1 MKSQSL
7 AADNVVLQLNI
18 RHIHPWKS
26 LVKGIQTLRTLPSE
40 VFSAAIVYGL
50 LVTLGVIGFTTGT
63 ETSTAKSSTP
73 PRTVAQA
80 TATANPCEGFEQADT
95 IHFAACPSF
104 SEDFSKA
111 SNALLDTS
119 KFNMYQGAPEA
130 NQEAQY
136 YTNNRDNLRIQNG
149 LLLLQAIKQ
158 HQSGYNYTSAHI
170 DTKGKEDFLYGKLV
184 VRATLPDG
192 IGTWPAIWMLPTDR
206 KYQDKSPD
214 TDFSRY
220 LNDGEIDLAESVGVE
235 AHTVYGIAHS
245 RAYPADG
252 PDRSYYNS
260 VVIPDNATVFHDYEV
275 SWTPTNL
282 TFSIDDKPF
291 FSIDKKPGAD
301 YRSWP
306 FDQRF
311 YLIINLAMGGS
322 WGGEDRADFPADG
335 IDQNALPATLQV
347 QSINYY
353 PYIGK

>member
-7 AADNVVLQLNI
+7 AADNVVLPLGVK
-18 RHIHPWKS
+18 HIHPWAS
-26 LVKGIQTLRTLPSE
+26 LLKGIHAFRTLPSE

-50 LVTLGVIGFTTGT
+50 LATLGIIGFTTGAD
-63 ETSTAKSSTP
+63 TSTAHSSTP
-73 PRTVAQA
+73 PVVAQA
-80 TATANPCEGFEQADT
+80 SAAPSCAGFEQADT
-95 IHFAACPSF
+95 THFAACPSF
-104 SEDFSKA
+104 SVDFSKA
-111 SNALLDTS
+111 QNGLLDTS

-136 YTNNRDNLRIQNG
+136 YTNSRDNLRVQNG
-149 LLLLQAIKQ
+149 VLLLQAIKQ
-158 HQSGYNYTSAHI
+158 QQSGYNYTSARI

-206 KYQDKSPD
+206 KYQDKSPA

-235 AHTVYGIAHS
+235 AHAVYGIAHS
-245 RAYPADG
+245 RAYPDDG
-252 PDRSYYNS
+252 PDRSYYN
-260 VVIPDNATVFHDYEV
+260 VVTVPDNDAVFHNYEV
-275 SWTPTNL
+275 SWTPTNI
-282 TFSIDDKPF
+282 TFSVDDKPF

-306 FDQRF
+306 YDQRF
-311 YLIINLAMGGS
+311 YLIVNLALGGS
-322 WGGEDRADFPADG
+322 WGGKDRADFPADG
-335 IDQNALPATLQV
+335 IDQSALPAALQV

-353 PYIGK
+353 PYTGK